1 MAALRIV
8 AESLCNSAVDSYSEV
23 LPLVLPKNRI
33 QFFTH
38 RKNSDGTIDSIC
50 RQCLTTVAIEHLE
63 IMLIHRERE
72 HVCDM
77 ALETK
82 SHFRLNRAR

>member
-38 RKNSDGTIDSIC
+38 RKTLTAPSTQFVANAWRRLQSSIWRSC
-50 RQCLTTVAIEHLE
+50 SFTESANTFAIWH
-63 IMLIHRERE
+63 
-72 HVCDM
+72 
-77 ALETK
+77 
-82 SHFRLNRAR
+82 

>member
-8 AESLCNSAVDSYSEV
+8 AEPLCNAAVDSYSEV

-38 RKNSDGTIDSIC
+38 RKNSDGTIT
-50 RQCLTTVAIEHLE
+50 QFVAN
-63 IMLIHRERE
+63 
-72 HVCDM
+72 
-77 ALETK
+77 A
-82 SHFRLNRAR
+82 